1 MYRPGAA
8 VYSSGDDEYP
18 SPSITDDDDTTTAPR
33 LVFVPKYDE
42 VLDSNASVVGYV
54 GAGVVVV
61 VLGVVVLTI
70 LVVVVYLTVV
80 VVGFVGLA

>member
-1 MYRPGAA
+1 M
-8 VYSSGDDEYP
+8 YSSGDDEYP
-18 SPSITDDDDTTTAPR
+18 SPSITDDDDTATAPR

-61 VLGVVVLTI
+61 VVLGVVVLTI